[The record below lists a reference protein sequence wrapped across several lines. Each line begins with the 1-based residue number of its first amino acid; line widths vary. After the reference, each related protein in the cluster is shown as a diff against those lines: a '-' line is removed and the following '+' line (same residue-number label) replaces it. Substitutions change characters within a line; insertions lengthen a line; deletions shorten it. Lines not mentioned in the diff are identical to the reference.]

1 MADDRPNILLIMTD
15 QQRGDCLS
23 SAGHPVL
30 LTPNMDTIAEAGV
43 RFSQA
48 YSSCPSCIAAR
59 RSLLSGQFPRTHGM
73 VGYRD
78 GLPWDAPPT
87 LPAVLTR
94 AGYQTALMGRSMHQH
109 PPRARFGYEQMVVDG
124 WESDYA
130 PWLAQR
136 APDSGGSMGFGITN
150 NDWTARPWA
159 LAEELHPTHWTVNQ
173 ALDFIARRDPTCPF
187 FLTVS
192 FLAPHPPLQPP
203 AFYFERYL
211 RQDLAPPVIGDWA
224 TPTGPDL
231 GGNDLVAPS
240 RIVLHGEALRSCRAA
255 YYGLIN
261 QIDDELRRLLNPIN
275 GVLVQTQGNTVVL
288 FTSDHGEMLGDHYIW
303 RKSVPYEPSAH
314 IPLLLRAPARFC
326 LPRGG
331 VVDGVCCLE
340 DIMPTLLDLAGVEI
354 PATVEGRS
362 LLPLARGEATSW
374 RDYVPIEHSPLHQ
387 SLTDGREKFIWW
399 VRDGHEQFFD
409 LTVDPHELH
418 DLAPDP
424 AAAPRLALWRERL
437 VRELV
442 GRPEGFSDGQR
453 LIAGRPYPP
462 VIAR

>member
-30 LTPNMDTIAEAGV
+30 LTPNMDTIVEAGV

-59 RSLLSGQFPRTHGM
+59 RSLLSGQFPRTHGQ

-78 GLPWDAPPT
+78 GIAWHAPAT

-94 AGYQTALMGRSMHQH
+94 AGYQTALVGRDMHQH
-109 PPRARFGYEQMVVDG
+109 PPRARYGYEQMVVDG
-124 WESDYA
+124 WASDYD

-136 APDSGGSMGFGITN
+136 APDSGGSMGFGITY

-159 LAEELHPTHWTVNQ
+159 LADDLHPTHWTVNQ
-173 ALDFIARRDPTCPF
+173 ALDFLRRRDPTCPF

-192 FLAPHPPLQPP
+192 FIAPHPPLQPP

-211 RQDLAPPVIGDWA
+211 RQELPSPIIGDWA
-224 TPTGPDL
+224 SPTGPDL

-240 RIVLHGEALRSCRAA
+240 RINLKGEALRSCRAA

-261 QIDDELRRLLNPIN
+261 QIDDELRRLLNPVDGI
-275 GVLVQTQGNTVVL
+275 LVQTQGNTVVL
-288 FTSDHGEMLGDHYIW
+288 FTSDHGEMLGDHYLW
-303 RKSVPYEPSAH
+303 RKSVPYESSAH
-314 IPLLLRAPARFC
+314 IPLLLRAPARFG

-340 DIMPTLLDLAGVEI
+340 DVMPTLLDLAGVDI
-354 PATVEGRS
+354 PESVEGRS
-362 LLPLARGEATSW
+362 LLPLARAEAASW
-374 RDYVPIEHSPLHQ
+374 REYVTIEHSPLHQ

-409 LTVDPHELH
+409 LTVDPQELH

-424 AAAPRLALWRERL
+424 ATAPRLALWRERL
-437 VRELV
+437 VRELI
-442 GRPEGFSDGQR
+442 GRPEGFSDGQH